1 MELVTR
7 ASEMLEH
14 VAHDLLL
21 DTRIRHAHAS
31 VTAFIVVVIAG
42 IVVLVTGREVI
53 LFFIGL

>member
-1 MELVTR
+1 
-7 ASEMLEH
+7 MLEN

-21 DTRIRHAHAS
+21 DTRIRYAHAS